1 MSANGV
7 GSARERVK
15 PLALTAG
22 PGMLTLMEDAVSVDP
37 LAIMGPGD
45 GSYDGKDGDTSSD
58 RKTLGSRYVCQE
70 SFIMSLHLMLQD
82 LFKGHGVNFCA
93 LSLVLHRL
101 FGEPIVL

>member
-58 RKTLGSRYVCQE
+58 RKSLGSRYVCQA
-70 SFIMSLHLMLQD
+70 SFIKSLHLTFQD
-82 LFKGHGVNFCA
+82 LLKGQGWDFWA
-93 LSLVLHRL
+93 IILI
-101 FGEPIVL
+101 FQQIV